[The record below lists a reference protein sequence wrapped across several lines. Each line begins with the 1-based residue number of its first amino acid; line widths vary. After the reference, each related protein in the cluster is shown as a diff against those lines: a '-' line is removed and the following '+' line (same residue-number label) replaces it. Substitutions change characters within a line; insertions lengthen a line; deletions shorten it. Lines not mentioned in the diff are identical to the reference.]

1 MIINFAIVLTISIL
15 ALFLRWYAAVS
26 LPTDYDEPLY
36 YKAAHAYAAAIR
48 IHQPDQILQYSY
60 NFEHPV
66 LAKLVYGVVLA
77 YLSPDNMPTGEQL
90 PFKSLR
96 SLEQTRDPVHIVALR
111 KISVGFGTFQVIVL
125 ALFSPLAALLL
136 AVHSMTIKYT
146 SVIYL
151 EALPACMST
160 TAVFLLYKAL
170 AIFRRKEAFSPRGSR
185 WEVFSLVLS
194 AISLG
199 LALAAKYMYAIVGV
213 AIAVYWL
220 ILIIRARSG
229 RWGLLGLLLGWGM
242 LVLVVFLLAD
252 PYLWPDPAGRLI
264 HSISYNFEYSQSED
278 VLNTSYPFYQ
288 PIIWLAKSAPDHPS
302 QAIPA
307 DGKEFLFQLDT
318 LIALLAVIGLPRLGK
333 KHPLMLTWLVI
344 GLVFLLIWKTKWPQ
358 YILII
363 TAPICIAAA
372 EGIKTLVMAVWSH
385 TPRKSPVIPE
395 E

>member
-1 MIINFAIVLTISIL
+1 MEMIKKIAIVLAIGIL

-36 YKAAHAYAAAIR
+36 YKAAQAYADAIR
-48 IHQPDQILQYSY
+48 CHQPGQILGYSY
-60 NFEHPV
+60 NLEHPV
-66 LAKLVYGVVLA
+66 LAKLVYGFVLA
-77 YLSPDNMPTGEQL
+77 YLPPDNMPHGEQL

-136 AVHSMTIKYT
+136 AVHSMAIKYT

-151 EALPACMST
+151 EALPAWMST
-160 TAVFLLYKAL
+160 TAVFLLYKTL
-170 AIFRRKEAFSPRGSR
+170 AIFRRREALSLRSSR
-185 WEVFSLVLS
+185 WEVFSLVIS
-194 AISLG
+194 ATSLG
-199 LALAAKYMYAIVGV
+199 IALAAKYMYAIVGV
-213 AIAVYWL
+213 AIAAYWL

-252 PYLWPDPAGRLI
+252 PYLWPDPAGRLV

-278 VLNTSYPFYQ
+278 VLNASYPFYQ

-307 DGKEFLFQLDT
+307 EGKEFLFQLDT
-318 LIALLAVIGLPRLGK
+318 FIALLAVIGLPRLGK

-363 TAPICIAAA
+363 AAPLCIAAA
-372 EGIKTLVMAVWSH
+372 EGIKVLVITIWSH
-385 TPRKSPVIPE
+385 RPRKSQ
-395 E
+395 